1 MARQISFSITNDLA
15 EIPRLNDVVSVFL
28 ARVWLPA
35 KAANVIDLAIEEL
48 VTRIIKHGFDGS
60 DTHQIHVSLSASEDC
75 LAITIEDEDRPFNPL
90 EVPKH
95 DADVPGEG
103 RETGKSGIDY
113 ITLFDA
119 EKMETKFAGEAKGFE
134 PTDYINRKDAR
145 RMDRFAQLAVAAGY
159 QAVQNA
165 DLKIDE
171 KNQDDIGVFV
181 GSGIGG
187 LTTLFEQSQVLIEK
201 GPDRV
206 SPFLAPMM
214 IADIA
219 AAQISIAL
227 GVRGPNFCTTSACSS
242 GSDAIGVAYE
252 LVKRGDADIMIAG
265 GTESI
270 INPLGITAFNS
281 LKALSTRNDA
291 PQKAS
296 RPFDKDRDGFIVSE
310 GAVVLV
316 LERLEH
322 AIDRG
327 ATILGEILGYGATS
341 DSFHVTQPLENG
353 EGAARAM
360 QNALKKAGLQPTD
373 IDYINAHG
381 TSTQLND
388 AMETKAIKAV
398 FGDYAYKVPISST
411 KSMTGHL
418 IGCAGAIEPAICI
431 NVIRNGIIPPTI
443 NQETP
448 DPECDLDYVPN
459 TARTAE
465 VTTALTNSFGFGGH
479 NSVLILR
486 KYIEA

>member
-1 MARQISFSITNDLA
+1 MDM
-15 EIPRLNDVVSVFL
+15 
-28 ARVWLPA
+28 
-35 KAANVIDLAIEEL
+35 
-48 VTRIIKHGFDGS
+48 
-60 DTHQIHVSLSASEDC
+60 DTTWKNLIA
-75 LAITIEDEDRPFNPL
+75 
-90 EVPKH
+90 
-95 DADVPGEG
+95 
-103 RETGKSGIDY
+103 GKSGIDY

-119 EKMETKFAGEAKGFE
+119 ENMETKIAGEVKGFE
-134 PTDYINRKDAR
+134 ATDYINRKEAR
-145 RMDRFAQLAVAAGY
+145 RMDRFAQLAVAAGF
-159 QAVQNA
+159 QATQNA
-165 DLKIDE
+165 NLKIDSN
-171 KNQDDIGVFV
+171 NQDDIGVFV

-187 LTTLFEQSQVLIEK
+187 LTTLFEQAQILVEK

-252 LVKRGDADIMIAG
+252 LIKRGDADVMIAG
-265 GTESI
+265 GTEAI

-296 RPFDKDRDGFIVSE
+296 RPFDAERDGFIISE
-310 GAVVLV
+310 
-316 LERLEH
+316 
-322 AIDRG
+322 G
-327 ATILGEILGYGATS
+327 ATILILESLKHALKRNANIMGEIISYAATS
-341 DSFHVTQPLENG
+341 DSFHVTQPLESG
-353 EGAARAM
+353 EGAAKAM
-360 QNALKKAGLQPTD
+360 QTAIKRAGIKPTD

-388 AMETKAIKAV
+388 AIETKAIKIT

-418 IGCAGAIEPAICI
+418 IGCAGAIEPSICLYTI
-431 NVIRNGIIPPTI
+431 LNGIIPPTI
-443 NQETP
+443 NYEYP
-448 DPECDLDYVPN
+448 DPDCDLDYVPN
-459 TARTAE
+459 SARKVQ

-486 KYIEA
+486 KYTEA

>member
-1 MARQISFSITNDLA
+1 VVTGIGALTPLGLDMATTWDNLIA
-15 EIPRLNDVVSVFL
+15 
-28 ARVWLPA
+28 
-35 KAANVIDLAIEEL
+35 
-48 VTRIIKHGFDGS
+48 
-60 DTHQIHVSLSASEDC
+60 
-75 LAITIEDEDRPFNPL
+75 
-90 EVPKH
+90 
-95 DADVPGEG
+95 
-103 RETGKSGIDY
+103 GKSGIDY

-119 EKMETKFAGEAKGFE
+119 SNMEVKFAGEVKGFE
-134 PTDYINRKDAR
+134 PTDYIDRKNVR

-159 QAVQNA
+159 QAVKDA
-165 DLKIDE
+165 DLKIDDS
-171 KNQDDIGVFV
+171 NQDDIGVFI

-187 LTTLFEQSQVLIEK
+187 LTTLFEQAKVLVEK

-227 GVRGPNFCTTSACSS
+227 GVKGPNMCMTSACSS
-242 GSDAIGVAYE
+242 GSDAIGAAYE
-252 LVKRGDADIMIAG
+252 YIRNGNARVMIAG
-265 GTESI
+265 GAEAV
-270 INPLGITAFNS
+270 INPLGVTAFS
-281 LKALSTRNDA
+281 ALKALSTRNNA

-296 RPFDKDRDGFIVSE
+296 RPFERDRDGFILAE

-316 LERLEH
+316 LESLEH
-322 AIDRG
+322 ARERG
-327 ATILGEILGYGATS
+327 ANILAELLGYGATA
-341 DSFHVTQPLENG
+341 DSFHVTQPLESG

-360 QNALKKAGLQPTD
+360 TMAMKRGGIKPED

-388 AMETKAIKAV
+388 AMETKAIKTAM
-398 FGDYAYKVPISST
+398 GERAYKVPVSST

-431 NVIRNGIIPPTI
+431 MTILKGIIPPTT
-443 NQETP
+443 NYENP

-459 TARTAE
+459 KARPAS

-486 KYIEA
+486 RYNGA